1 MTVEIEMSD
10 EEFKTV
16 SNYAAENNFSV
27 PEFFLNLARAKINC
41 EEISDA
47 ELIKISADLIK
58 ERAEVYEA
66 LAQ

>member
-27 PEFFLNLARAKINC
+27 PEFFLKTVFEKINNNT
-41 EEISDA
+41 ISDA